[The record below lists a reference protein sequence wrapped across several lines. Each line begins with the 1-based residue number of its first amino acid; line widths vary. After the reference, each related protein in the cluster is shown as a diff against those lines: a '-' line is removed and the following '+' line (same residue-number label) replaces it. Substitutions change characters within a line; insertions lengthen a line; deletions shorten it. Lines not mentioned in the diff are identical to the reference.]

1 MFALFEDD
9 FTIIH
14 GAAGFAAFGSSTSGY
29 GYSPPSATLAGDDDR
44 LKMCL
49 LYTCER
55 LTIHK
60 KSNLFKSIIRSL
72 KMVAFFTFLY
82 KQVLG
87 KKLMTAYL
95 RVVFFFVA
103 DVFFVLEVFFVVEAF
118 FVVVFFVEE
127 VLLVD
132 EAFVAGL

>member
-1 MFALFEDD
+1 MLGTPF
-9 FTIIH
+9 
-14 GAAGFAAFGSSTSGY
+14 SVC
-29 GYSPPSATLAGDDDR
+29 TLS
-44 LKMCL
+44 L
-49 LYTCER
+49 
-55 LTIHK
+55 HK
-60 KSNLFKSIIRSL
+60 KSNHFKSIIRSL
-72 KMVAFFTFLY
+72 RMVAFFTFLY
-82 KQVLG
+82 KQVLVLEKQVLVSEKHMLG

>member
-1 MFALFEDD
+1 MLGTPFSFC
-9 FTIIH
+9 
-14 GAAGFAAFGSSTSGY
+14 
-29 GYSPPSATLAGDDDR
+29 TLS
-44 LKMCL
+44 L
-49 LYTCER
+49 
-55 LTIHK
+55 HK
-60 KSNLFKSIIRSL
+60 KSNHFKSIIRSL
-72 KMVAFFTFLY
+72 RMVAFFTFLY
-82 KQVLG
+82 KQVLVLEKQVLVSEKHMLG

-103 DVFFVLEVFFVVEAF
+103 EVFFVVEAF

>member
-29 GYSPPSATLAGDDDR
+29 GY
-44 LKMCL
+44 
-49 LYTCER
+49 
-55 LTIHK
+55 HK
-60 KSNLFKSIIRSL
+60 KNNHFKSIIRSL

-87 KKLMTAYL
+87 KNL
-95 RVVFFFVA
+95 
-103 DVFFVLEVFFVVEAF
+103 
-118 FVVVFFVEE
+118 
-127 VLLVD
+127 
-132 EAFVAGL
+132 

>member
-29 GYSPPSATLAGDDDR
+29 GY
-44 LKMCL
+44 
-49 LYTCER
+49 
-55 LTIHK
+55 HK
-60 KSNLFKSIIRSL
+60 KNNHFKSIIRSL

-82 KQVLG
+82 KQVLR

-95 RVVFFFVA
+95 RVVFLFVA
-103 DVFFVLEVFFVVEAF
+103 DVF

-132 EAFVAGL
+132 ETFVAGL